1 MTNHDFL
8 SLPPAEWEQWYQE
21 STDSDIVED
30 EMAGILAPAAGGSQA
45 QRATLAARYLEMRNL
60 GYRHDEA
67 VGYANRAVVKVR
79 AALGFSY
86 PERGTFG
93 F

>member
-1 MTNHDFL
+1 MDSQHDFL

-30 EMAGILAPAAGGSQA
+30 EMAGIA

-86 PERGTFG
+86 PERGTFD